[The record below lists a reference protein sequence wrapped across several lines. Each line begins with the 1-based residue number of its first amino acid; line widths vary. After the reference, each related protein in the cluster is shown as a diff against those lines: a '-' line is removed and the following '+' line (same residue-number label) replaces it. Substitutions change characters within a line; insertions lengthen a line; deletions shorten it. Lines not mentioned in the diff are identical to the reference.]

1 MEDELGKLCECMSV
15 CFLKVGYQ
23 IDQMVVNQTWHLK
36 ITFCLQ
42 NTDVCKFKSGHKRQ
56 RGSYS

>member
-1 MEDELGKLCECMSV
+1 MEVEFGILCENMSV

-23 IDQMVVNQTWHLK
+23 IGQTVVNHTLHLK

-42 NTDVCKFKSGHKRQ
+42 AKDVCKFKSGHKRQ
-56 RGSYS
+56 